1 MLFDNLR
8 SMVSTASASPAASG
22 FTASGSYD
30 IVDVIR
36 TGVAI
41 IVLASGM
48 LCVFYILWGGVM
60 LILSG
65 GKEEKIKPAI
75 SSIRFSVIG
84 LLIIILSLFV
94 LPKLGDLMGLNVSGY
109 ISPAVI
115 FSTIKGLATRLFGAG
130 DGYGSVGDG
139 SKPVLPSDFSDL

>member
-1 MLFDNLR
+1 MAA
-8 SMVSTASASPAASG
+8 TASATSAATG
-22 FTASGSYD
+22 FSATGSYD
-30 IVDVIR
+30 IVDIIR
-36 TGVAI
+36 TGIAI

-94 LPKLGDLMGLNVSGY
+94 LPKLGDLLGLNVSRY

-115 FSTIKGLATRLFGAG
+115 FSTIKSLATRLFGAG
-130 DGYGSVGDG
+130 DGYGAIGDG
-139 SKPVLPSDFSDL
+139 NKPVLPSDFSDL